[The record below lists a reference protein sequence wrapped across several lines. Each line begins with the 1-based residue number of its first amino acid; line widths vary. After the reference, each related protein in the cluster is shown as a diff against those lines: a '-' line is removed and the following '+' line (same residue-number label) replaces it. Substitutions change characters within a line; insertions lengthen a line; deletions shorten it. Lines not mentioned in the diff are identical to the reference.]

1 MSNPKR
7 IIKVLLVEDHNLVRR
22 AFKRM
27 LQDESDFE
35 IVGEAADGREA
46 IKMVKEVSA
55 DIIVMDFVLPDLM
68 AGAVIQKILKIAP
81 ETAVLVLSMH
91 SEPSYVR
98 ASLDA
103 GARGYLLKTAM
114 HIDLIEAVRKIVSG
128 RIVLDSRI
136 MLPGILTDSATRPP
150 TARELQILQL
160 IGEGKSNRE
169 IAKLL
174 GISAGTVSVH
184 RANIM
189 QALALG
195 NAAKLTLYAI
205 GRGLVN
211 VG

>member
-1 MSNPKR
+1 MSKSNR

-27 LQDESDFE
+27 LEDESDFE
-35 IVGEAADGREA
+35 IVGEAGEGHEA
-46 IKMVKEVSA
+46 VKAAKNLRPDAV
-55 DIIVMDFVLPDLM
+55 VMDFTLPGLM
-68 AGAVIQKILKIAP
+68 GGAVIQKILETAP

-103 GARGYLLKTAM
+103 GARGYLLKTALQM
-114 HIDLIEAVRKIVSG
+114 DLIEAVRKIMDG
-128 RIVLDSRI
+128 HIVLDSRI
-136 MLPGILTDSATRPP
+136 ILPSFLSASATRPP
-150 TARELQILQL
+150 TPRELEILQL
-160 IGEGKSNRE
+160 IAEGKSNKE
-169 IAKLL
+169 IAEIL
-174 GISAGTVSVH
+174 GISAGTVAVH
-184 RANIM
+184 RTNIM

-205 GRGLVN
+205 GRGLIN

>member
-114 HIDLIEAVRKIVSG
+114 HIDLIEAVRKIVLG